1 MELRLY
7 NNLHRR
13 LELFEPADP
22 ARVTMYLCGPTVYN
36 YVHIGNARGPVVF
49 DVLARLLRRRY
60 PKLVYARNITDVDDK
75 INNAAQELGVPIS
88 TITDKFTAI
97 YREDMD
103 RLGVIRQDVEPHA
116 TEHMPQMIAMIEKLI
131 AGGHAYAADGHV
143 LFSVASYPDYGKLSR
158 RPMDEMIAGARV
170 DVAPYKRDPGD
181 FVLWKPS
188 PGRSPSA
195 AEAMDGRERPP
206 ELPGWDSPWGVGRP
220 GWHIECSAMAEAHLG
235 ETIDIHAGGNDLLFP
250 HHENEVAQSTCAHG
264 GKVFARFW
272 VHNGMLDM
280 GGTKMS
286 KSLGNVSVLHDLL
299 AKYPPEALR
308 YALLT
313 AHYRQPLDW
322 SEGLVEQSIRTL
334 DRLYGTLRDLAD
346 VLVPEGGVQIPASVE
361 SVLCDDLGTPSA
373 LSEIARIN
381 STFSNIKAARSS
393 AQSLHSKL
401 GSLPRHDAEPLFRQI
416 APELPNP
423 FSVQEWI
430 AKKLR
435 PDIDTLQ
442 MFMQESGKLVV
453 EKKGQLLGAGLAL
466 GLLQQDPAAWFARGG
481 DADEDG
487 RIQSLIDERVAAK
500 KSRDFARA
508 DAIRQQ
514 LADEGV
520 LIEDTPQ
527 GVRWRRA

>member
-1 MELRLY
+1 MDMMLY

-13 LELFEPADP
+13 LEAFTPADP

-75 INNAAQELGVPIS
+75 INAAAQELGVPIG

-97 YREDMD
+97 YREDMA
-103 RLGVIRQDVEPHA
+103 RLGVIPQDVEPHA
-116 TEHMPQMIAMIEKLI
+116 TEHIPQMIAMIERLI
-131 AGGHAYAADGHV
+131 GNGSAYAADGHV

-158 RPMDEMIAGARV
+158 RSPEDMLAGARV
-170 DVAPYKRDPGD
+170 EVAPYKRDAGD

-188 PGRSPSA
+188 
-195 AEAMDGRERPP
+195 PP
-206 ELPGWDSPWGVGRP
+206 ELPGWDSPWGRGRP

-272 VHNGMLDM
+272 IHNGMLDM

-299 AKYPPEALR
+299 ANHPPEALR
-308 YALLT
+308 FGLLS
-313 AHYRQPLDW
+313 AQYRQPLDW
-322 SEGLVEQSIRTL
+322 SDTVIEQSVRTL

-346 VLVPEGGVQIPASVE
+346 VPAQAGEIPKEIDAA
-361 SVLCDDLGTPSA
+361 LCDDLNTPAALAELSGIAGEARKANSPEEKQRLKARLLSAGT
-373 LSEIARIN
+373 
-381 STFSNIKAARSS
+381 
-393 AQSLHSKL
+393 
-401 GSLPRHDAEPLFRQI
+401 
-416 APELPNP
+416 
-423 FSVQEWI
+423 
-430 AKKLR
+430 
-435 PDIDTLQ
+435 
-442 MFMQESGKLVV
+442 
-453 EKKGQLLGAGLAL
+453 AL
-466 GLLQQDPAAWFARGG
+466 GLLQQVPADWFSRGG
-481 DADEDG
+481 DSDEDA
-487 RIQSLIDERVAAK
+487 RIQALIDERNGAK
-500 KSRDFARA
+500 KNRDFARA
-508 DAIRQQ
+508 DAIRKQ

-520 LIEDTPQ
+520 LIEDTAA
-527 GVRWRRA
+527 GVRWRRG